1 MSDNISA
8 PPAAKLRF
16 IDLMV
21 LVVFISTAVLG
32 LLLFRADLMRTIEAR
47 DAESIGII
55 IIRNN
60 VVQRRHD
67 DRVLWDRLYV
77 DSPVYSG
84 DLIRTAELS
93 DASIHLDLNQI
104 DVNENTLIRIQKSS
118 GGRGPFEVEL
128 REGDLNVISSTES
141 TGLMLEL
148 MGRQVEID
156 PGAVI
161 NAAAG
166 EEGISVQVN
175 EGSAVFKSEGQAS
188 EIAGGS
194 MILMDTAGVVRIEPA
209 AVVTRPKPGARYLKS
224 TPEALPVNFA
234 WNTINIPAA
243 DTVRLEIASDRNF
256 TQDYS
261 VIENLTN
268 SAQAAFNA
276 GIWYWKLSYGG
287 TALRSGQLTVVDAA
301 GPELFSPVMD
311 SRFRYFGSATP
322 QIRFQWTN
330 IRESS
335 QYIIEIGDT
344 PDLANPKIRRQLSG
358 ASFIQSELGPGT
370 WYWRVKP
377 VFLSLYEGESAFS
390 PVSLFRIEKLSEP
403 PAAGTAITVEIP
415 EAPVRTFTAPPDRP
429 RETRRVMHPQADM
442 AAVAAAAV
450 APVQVLEQPVKNP
463 GRYHVV
469 KRGDTLNRIAAQWY
483 GTDTLFMH
491 IVRENGIE
499 DPDLI
504 EIGEVFYI
512 P

>member
-1 MSDNISA
+1 MSDNVNAPSA
-8 PPAAKLRF
+8 AGFRF

-21 LVVFISTAVLG
+21 LVVFISTAILG
-32 LLLFRADLMRTIEAR
+32 LLLFRADLMRTIEGR
-47 DAESIGII
+47 DSESIGII

-67 DRVLWDRLYV
+67 DRVVWDRLYV

-141 TGLMLEL
+141 AGLKLEL

-188 EIAGGS
+188 EISEGS
-194 MILMDTAGVVRIEPA
+194 LISMDTEGVVRIEPA
-209 AVVTRPKPGARYLKS
+209 AVVTRPKPNARYLKS
-224 TPEALPVNFA
+224 AAEALTINFA
-234 WNTINIPAA
+234 WNRINIPAA
-243 DTVRLEIASDRNF
+243 DKVSLEIASDRNF

-261 VIENLTN
+261 VIEDLNN
-268 SAQAAFNA
+268 AAQADFYT
-276 GIWYWKLSYGG
+276 GIWYWRISYGG
-287 TALRSGQLTVVDAA
+287 AALRNGQLTVVNAA

-311 SRFRYFGSATP
+311 SRFRYYGNTTP
-322 QIRFQWTN
+322 QIRFQWTD
-330 IRESS
+330 IREAS
-335 QYIIEIGDT
+335 QYVIEIGDT
-344 PDLANPKIRRQLSG
+344 PDIANPRVRRQLSG
-358 ASFIQSELGPGT
+358 SSFIQSELGPGT

-390 PVSLFRIEKLSEP
+390 PASSFRIEKLSEP
-403 PAAGTAITVEIP
+403 PAAGAAVTVEIP

-429 RETRRVMHPQADM
+429 RETRRVMHPGSDL

-469 KRGDTLNRIAAQWY
+469 RRGDTLNRIAEQWY

-491 IVRENGIE
+491 IVREIGIE